1 MRKPTY
7 TEIYTYNNLL
17 WLATVVF
24 GIFPFVNN
32 FVFQM
37 IRLSVAGD
45 IAFGSLSEWIGYF
58 QEGMSLVSTYLGLGV
73 LSICLTCFGKNARG
87 VIYLAFGSHG
97 ITFFASLFTYFV
109 YGGDNIGPAIFMLVT
124 DLIINEL
131 IYFVM
136 YFIVLKISEKKNTF
150 MTFPKFKFP
159 PIDIHHPYVRA
170 FIICAAVFGGAQL
183 LTVLYT
189 MISDFLD
196 PSLGVP
202 VNTRDIFYWVFEY
215 VFVILYTLIGFF
227 VMIFSAILTE
237 KYLRSGK
244 GRKQVATGK

>member
-17 WLATVVF
+17 WLAIVVF
-24 GIFPFVNN
+24 GFFPFLNN
-32 FVFQM
+32 FVLQM
-37 IRLSVAGD
+37 IRLSVTGN
-45 IAFGSLSEWIGYF
+45 IAYGSLSNWIGYF

-73 LSICLTCFGKNARG
+73 LAICLTCFGKNARG
-87 VIYLAFGSHG
+87 VIYLTFGSHG
-97 ITFFASLFTYFV
+97 ITFFASLFTYFI
-109 YGGDNIGPAIFMLVT
+109 YGGNNIGPAVFMLFT
-124 DLIINEL
+124 DAVINEAIYFL
-131 IYFVM
+131 IYF
-136 YFIVLKISEKKNTF
+136 IILKVSEKKNTF

-159 PIDIHHPYVRA
+159 PIDFHHTYVRA
-170 FIICAAVFGGAQL
+170 FIIGAAVFGGAQL

-215 VFVILYTLIGFF
+215 VFVVVHTMIGFF
-227 VMIFSAILTE
+227 VMLLSAVLTE

-244 GRKQVATGK
+244 EKL